1 MHTKRADWSRLHS
14 LYNISLCLMP
24 AQQHWLVKDAFKHS
38 LQRCAVHAHCLVN
51 YAQSLHKLVKKKQ
64 LAGVSALFW
73 FMTRRGRGGGE
84 WGQSSNWYTLTQWA
98 TIQGSAERSRST
110 STAEPTWAGS
120 VLYLWLC
127 MCVTRQRW
135 RWEFLP
141 SDTNVSAAH
150 PVDGEHAGADG
161 ISGPLLIKGKTSPKT
176 ENSPS
181 CWWRGWWQSS
191 SKHFLKLQGKTA
203 LQNNNWSRWGLVLKC
218 KKNKK
223 KTVNV

>member
-84 WGQSSNWYTLTQWA
+84 SEDSHLIGTLWPSEQQFRGLLKDPGPPPQLSRHEQEVCLTYDCACAWQD
-98 TIQGSAERSRST
+98 SA
-110 STAEPTWAGS
+110 G
-120 VLYLWLC
+120 
-127 MCVTRQRW
+127 
-135 RWEFLP
+135 
-141 SDTNVSAAH
+141 
-150 PVDGEHAGADG
+150 GG
-161 ISGPLLIKGKTSPKT
+161 
-176 ENSPS
+176 
-181 CWWRGWWQSS
+181 SS
-191 SKHFLKLQGKTA
+191 SPLTPMCRRHILSTGSMPEQTG
-203 LQNNNWSRWGLVLKC
+203 
-218 KKNKK
+218 
-223 KTVNV
+223 